1 MPGKDLL
8 LNKVSIHRSS
18 LYCQLVAKRGKN
30 LEDLGS
36 RVWGPGYR
44 ARTRTAGLTASPLV
58 SCGTFRRSF
67 QLLGL
72 SFPGCKAEMKTPTMI
87 TSLLVARIKGRGFTD
102 SSAKREGPCPRK
114 FFPASRL

>member
-18 LYCQLVAKRGKN
+18 LYSQLVAKRGES
-30 LEDLGS
+30 LEDSGS
-36 RVWGPGYR
+36 RVQAPGYR
-44 ARTRTAGLTASPLV
+44 ARTQTAGLTAGPLS

-67 QLLGL
+67 HLLGL

-102 SSAKREGPCPRK
+102 SSAKGHAPGNC
-114 FFPASRL
+114 S